1 MTDALLN
8 ALKLILLALI
18 YLFFGRVLWAVWSEV
33 RTPVMPAARVGGG
46 TASRGRAKK
55 SVGKGVPMFVV
66 IEPKQHRGATYTLSS
81 ELAIGRLEDNDIV
94 IDDDSFIS
102 SHHARIEI
110 RPEGSWVVDLGS
122 TNGCFVNGQRVADER
137 SVRKG
142 DRIQVGS
149 TVLEM
154 RS

>member
-1 MTDALLN
+1 MTDAVLN
-8 ALKLILLALI
+8 ALKLLLLALV

-33 RTPVMPAARVGGG
+33 RTPNS
-46 TASRGRAKK
+46 SRSGDTGRRRAG
-55 SVGKGVPMFVV
+55 VKGVPTFVV
-66 IEPKQHRGATYTLSS
+66 IEPRQLRGKTFTLADT
-81 ELAIGRLEDNDIV
+81 LTIGRVEDNDI
-94 IDDDSFIS
+94 IITDDSFVS

-110 RPEGSWVVDLGS
+110 RPDSVWVVDMKS
-122 TNGCFVNGQRVADER
+122 TNGTFVNGQRVADAR

-142 DRIQVGS
+142 DRIQVGG

>member
-1 MTDALLN
+1 MTDAVLN
-8 ALKLILLALI
+8 ALKLVLLALV

-33 RTPVMPAARVGGG
+33 RTPFA
-46 TASRGRAKK
+46 TQGRQKAKRRPG
-55 SVGKGVPMFVV
+55 VKGVPSFVV
-66 IEPKQHRGATYTLSS
+66 IEPRERRGQTFTLSNA
-81 ELAIGRLEDNDIV
+81 LTIGRVDDNDIV
-94 IDDDSFIS
+94 VTDDSFVS

-110 RPEGSWVVDLGS
+110 RPDSVWVLDLKS
-122 TNGCFVNGQRVADER
+122 TNGTFVNGQRVTDAR

-142 DRIQVGS
+142 DRIQVGG

>member
-1 MTDALLN
+1 MTDAVLN
-8 ALKLILLALI
+8 ALKLILLALV

-33 RTPVMPAARVGGG
+33 RTPVATRGSEKTKRRPGVKG
-46 TASRGRAKK
+46 T
-55 SVGKGVPMFVV
+55 PTFVV
-66 IEPKQHRGATYTLSS
+66 IEPKQRRGQTFTLSNA
-81 ELAIGRLEDNDIV
+81 LAIGRVDDNDI
-94 IDDDSFIS
+94 IITDDSFVS

-110 RPEGSWVVDLGS
+110 RPDSVWVVDMAS
-122 TNGCFVNGQRVADER
+122 TNGTFVNGQRVTEAR

-142 DRIQVGS
+142 DRIQVGG

>member
-1 MTDALLN
+1 MTDAVLN
-8 ALKLILLALI
+8 ALKLVLLALV

-33 RTPVMPAARVGGG
+33 RTPVA
-46 TASRGRAKK
+46 TQGRQKAKRRPG
-55 SVGKGVPMFVV
+55 VKGVPSFVV
-66 IEPKQHRGATYTLSS
+66 IEPRERRGQTFTLSNA
-81 ELAIGRLEDNDIV
+81 LTVGRVDDNDIV
-94 IDDDSFIS
+94 ITDDSFVS

-110 RPEGSWVVDLGS
+110 RPDSVWVLDLKS
-122 TNGCFVNGQRVADER
+122 TNGTFVNGQRVTDAR

-142 DRIQVGS
+142 DRIQVGG